1 MKKNNARFQNCGLID
16 SMNEPV
22 TTDQLWPIE
31 WSSGI
36 LPVSAL
42 WLWYLFDINKSHA
55 PCGLPVARM
64 HMANQGKSHMFI
76 LFASFC
82 TYPGVAVGCQE
93 TLYLCSRCPTQMYP
107 QMSWK
112 GWENPSSFL
121 YGFQCAPFF
130 DRQKLIWRTLGAFR
144 TNFWGEKWE
153 NQKQSRWVGCKQIQI
168 RRCAK
173 PIINSCNHDHNLL
186 WCPKAVP
193 MFHHW
198 DWMDWGMFFWTS
210 PTAWNIINFRKV
222 WRCCFPK
229 RWSRCN
235 CETACF
241 HWLCAGRLYAPPSN
255 Y

>member
-42 WLWYLFDINKSHA
+42 WLWYLFDINKSYA

-168 RRCAK
+168 RRAQNQSSTVAIT
-173 PIINSCNHDHNLL
+173 II
-186 WCPKAVP
+186 
-193 MFHHW
+193 
-198 DWMDWGMFFWTS
+198 T
-210 PTAWNIINFRKV
+210 
-222 WRCCFPK
+222 CCGA
-229 RWSRCN
+229 R
-235 CETACF
+235 
-241 HWLCAGRLYAPPSN
+241 RLYPCFITGTGWIGVCFSGHPQN
-255 Y
+255 IPKLCF